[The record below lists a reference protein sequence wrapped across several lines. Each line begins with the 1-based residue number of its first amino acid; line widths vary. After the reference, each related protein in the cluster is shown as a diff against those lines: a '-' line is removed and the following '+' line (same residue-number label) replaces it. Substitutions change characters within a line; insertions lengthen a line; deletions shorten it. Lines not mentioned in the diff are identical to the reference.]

1 MRCVA
6 RRIWRRVAVGRCWGC
21 GVAAWVDAA
30 AGRNEDDDVVE
41 EADDER
47 VALEADVDD
56 AGLIDW
62 EEAIVC

>member
-1 MRCVA
+1 
-6 RRIWRRVAVGRCWGC
+6 
-21 GVAAWVDAA
+21 VDAA

-56 AGLIDW
+56 AGLID
-62 EEAIVC
+62 